1 MIKKILYILI
11 AALVIIQFIRP
22 KQNVSAGPFTND
34 VSTKFAVNDNVA
46 SILKQ
51 SCYDCHSNNTVYPW
65 YANVQP
71 VTWWLQDHVNEG
83 KKELNFSEFATYT
96 AKRQRKKFNEIMD
109 EVKEGNMPLPSYTW
123 IHKNAVLTAEQKA
136 ALNKWCEESLAT
148 LPPTEPEQQSDN
160 NKSTAK

>member
-1 MIKKILYILI
+1 MIKKILYVLI

-83 KKELNFSEFATYT
+83 KKELNFSEFATY
-96 AKRQRKKFNEIMD
+96 R
-109 EVKEGNMPLPSYTW
+109 
-123 IHKNAVLTAEQKA
+123 
-136 ALNKWCEESLAT
+136 
-148 LPPTEPEQQSDN
+148 
-160 NKSTAK
+160 